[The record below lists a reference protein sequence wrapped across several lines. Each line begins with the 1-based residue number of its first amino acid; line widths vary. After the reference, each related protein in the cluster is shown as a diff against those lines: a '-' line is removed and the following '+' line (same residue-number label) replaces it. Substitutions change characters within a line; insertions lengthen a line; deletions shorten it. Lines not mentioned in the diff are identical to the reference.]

1 MKNNELIIAFDADD
15 TLWDNEI
22 FFRQSEQEFCKLIN
36 KFSPKLKEE
45 EIMPILF
52 DTEVGNLSI
61 YGFGVKSFVLSAI
74 ETAGKLLKNDVP
86 YHIIKRLTEIGREQL
101 MQPVS
106 LLTEVETTLAKLKSE
121 GKYRL
126 IIVTKGDL
134 LDQENKI
141 KRSGLAK
148 YFDHTIVMSDKQ
160 DNDYIKIIADLK
172 CKPQNLIMV
181 GNSFK
186 SDILPVVKLGGYG
199 IYIPYHTTWAHE
211 VVDTI
216 KHERIVEIEKISEIK
231 QALNKLKIEI

>member
-1 MKNNELIIAFDADD
+1 
-15 TLWDNEI
+15 
-22 FFRQSEQEFCKLIN
+22 
-36 KFSPKLKEE
+36 
-45 EIMPILF
+45 MPVLF
-52 DTEVGNLSI
+52 DIEVSNLSI

-74 ETAGKLLKNDVP
+74 ETAGILLKNDVP
-86 YHIIKRLTEIGREQL
+86 YHIIKRITEIGREQL
-101 MQPVS
+101 MQPIT
-106 LLTEVETTLAKLKSE
+106 LLADVETTLAELKAE
-121 GKYRL
+121 GKYHL

-148 YFDHTIVMSDKQ
+148 YFERTIVISDKQ
-160 DNDYIKIIADLK
+160 DDDYMRVIADLNCDPEK
-172 CKPQNLIMV
+172 LIMV

-216 KHERIVEIEKISEIK
+216 KHERIVEIEKIGEIK
-231 QALNKLKIEI
+231 QALNKFKI

>member
-1 MKNNELIIAFDADD
+1 MFTIAFDADD

-22 FFRQSEQEFCKLIN
+22 FFRQSELEFCKLIN
-36 KFSPKLKEE
+36 EFSPELTNQD
-45 EIMPILF
+45 IMPILF
-52 DTEVGNLSI
+52 DTEVSNLSI

-74 ETAGKLLKNDVP
+74 ETAGKLLNDNVP
-86 YHIIKRLTEIGREQL
+86 YSIVKRITEIGREQL
-101 MQPVS
+101 MQPITLLPDVES
-106 LLTEVETTLAKLKSE
+106 TLTELKSE

-126 IIVTKGDL
+126 VLATKGDL
-134 LDQENKI
+134 LDQESKI

-160 DNDYIKIIADLK
+160 DEDYIKMMNALN
-172 CKPQNLIMV
+172 CKPEKLIMV

-211 VVDTI
+211 VIDTI
-216 KHERIVEIEKISEIK
+216 EHPRIVEVERISELK
-231 QALNKLKIEI
+231 KALIELKVEG